1 MIKDHNLIPE
11 SFVVIMICYN
21 TLKILF
27 NFMFPPLF
35 SGNQPLLLDFTVG
48 KLEVKSW
55 LYNFLFIY
63 PRSYVWS
70 YMSFRSYNIPSNID
84 FFIYKNDVM
93 IPVRRIIMTFS
104 FSNKGK

>member
-1 MIKDHNLIPE
+1 MIKDHNLMPE

-48 KLEVKSW
+48 KLEVKS
-55 LYNFLFIY
+55 
-63 PRSYVWS
+63 
-70 YMSFRSYNIPSNID
+70 
-84 FFIYKNDVM
+84 
-93 IPVRRIIMTFS
+93 
-104 FSNKGK
+104 